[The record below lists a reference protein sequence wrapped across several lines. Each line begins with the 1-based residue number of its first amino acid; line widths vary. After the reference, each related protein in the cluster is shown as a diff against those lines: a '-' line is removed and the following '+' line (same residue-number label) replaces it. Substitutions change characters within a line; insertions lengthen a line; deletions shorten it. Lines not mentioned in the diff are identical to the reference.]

1 MTGFDEQQW
10 ELLCNARGP
19 NKHKEWTISTSL
31 ANWRWLCLVTK
42 CGRGNIAR
50 TAATRLWL
58 VVLSRCL
65 VSVWCARAAVP
76 REGQSVWHISTGRGL
91 KPVCLNHSRY
101 TGKKWK
107 KQIYLLLTSA
117 TFRLLTGPNVFLMID
132 FEEYSFIYLF
142 LGKLTMTERVVE
154 GR

>member
-1 MTGFDEQQW
+1 MTGFDEQQRD
-10 ELLCNARGP
+10 LHDARGP
-19 NKHKEWTISTSL
+19 NEHKESTTSTSL

-42 CGRGNIAR
+42 CGRGNIAW
-50 TAATRLWL
+50 TTATRLWL

-91 KPVCLNHSRY
+91 KPESVWITAVTL
-101 TGKKWK
+101 GKKWK

-117 TFRLLTGPNVFLMID
+117 TFRLLTGPNVCVMIY
-132 FEEYSFIYLF
+132 FEENSFIYLF
-142 LGKLTMTERVVE
+142 SGKLTMTDRAVE

>member
-1 MTGFDEQQW
+1 MTWFDEQQW
-10 ELLCNARGP
+10 DLHDARGP
-19 NKHKEWTISTSL
+19 NKHKESTISTSL
-31 ANWRWLCLVTK
+31 ANWRWLCSVTK

-50 TAATRLWL
+50 TTATRLWL

-91 KPVCLNHSRY
+91 VTRKCLNHSRY
-101 TGKKWK
+101 TGKNEK

-117 TFRLLTGPNVFLMID
+117 TFRLLTGPNVCVMIY
-132 FEEYSFIYLF
+132 FEENSFIYLF
-142 LGKLTMTERVVE
+142 SGNLTMTDRAVE
-154 GR
+154 GW